1 MFLSSKV
8 EALTLSCMSEP
19 QVEFLNMSAPFP
31 SSRPL
36 GMCILKGLHR

>member
-8 EALTLSCMSEP
+8 EALTLSYMSEP

-31 SSRPL
+31 APDHWV
-36 GMCILKGLHR
+36 CVF